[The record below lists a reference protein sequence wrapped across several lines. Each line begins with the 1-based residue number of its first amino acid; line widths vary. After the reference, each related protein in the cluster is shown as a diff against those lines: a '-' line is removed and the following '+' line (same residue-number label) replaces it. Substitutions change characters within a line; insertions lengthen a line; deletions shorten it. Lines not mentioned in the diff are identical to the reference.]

1 MITSIIRLIVLI
13 PSLTDLDQTWVIA
26 EGSLWIIVEGKSW
39 LYGLR
44 VKHVLTRYLYSKP
57 LHSVLLLANPATFF
71 QACSTALHWREQRV
85 FKEKLIWSQRRP
97 THMGKHRTEA
107 SVRHINAYGGRW
119 RWRWQ

>member
-26 EGSLWIIVEGKSW
+26 EGSLWIIVEGKPW
-39 LYGLR
+39 LNELHLR
-44 VKHVLTRYLYSKP
+44 YTLTRYLHSKP
-57 LHSVLLLANPATFF
+57 LHSVLLLAHPATLF

-107 SVRHINAYGGRW
+107 SVRHINAYGGR
-119 RWRWQ
+119 RR